1 MQCRRLVRT
10 LLVSVM
16 ITMMTMTMMTFD
28 PGGDEEGDSEEELDQ
43 SELSIALEAANHS
56 AVLED
61 GRGWVRNS
69 MPRLLHQPE
78 PCNPNHS
85 LAVMVHRYR

>member
-28 PGGDEEGDSEEELDQ
+28 PGGDEEEELDQ
-43 SELSIALEAANHS
+43 SELSIALESANHS
-56 AVLED
+56 AVLEE

-78 PCNPNHS
+78 PCNPDHS

>member
-1 MQCRRLVRT
+1 
-10 LLVSVM
+10 M

-28 PGGDEEGDSEEELDQ
+28 PGGDSEEGDSEEGDSEEELDQ
-43 SELSIALEAANHS
+43 SELSIALEPANHS

-85 LAVMVHRYR
+85 LAVMVHR

>member
-1 MQCRRLVRT
+1 
-10 LLVSVM
+10 M

-56 AVLED
+56 AVLEA
-61 GRGWVRNS
+61 GRGWVRNI

-78 PCNPNHS
+78 PCTTDHS
-85 LAVMVHRYR
+85 LAVMMHR